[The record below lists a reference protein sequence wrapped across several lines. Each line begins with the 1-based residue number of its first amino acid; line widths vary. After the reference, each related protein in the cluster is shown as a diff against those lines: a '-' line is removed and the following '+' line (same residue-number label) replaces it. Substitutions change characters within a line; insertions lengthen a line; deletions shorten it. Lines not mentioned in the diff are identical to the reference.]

1 MSAGNI
7 AIAVIGVLVGGIV
20 ATTAWAIAREPGPL
34 RGAALDAT
42 PAAKAYAEGVA
53 RVLSAR
59 WPAVRELDF
68 RIREP
73 DMRVRG
79 FEIEGA
85 DPPLL
90 LIHGGG
96 SSAIQWVPLLEQL
109 RGRHLIAVDRPGCG
123 LSDGFDYTGV
133 DLRRHGGAFVGSV
146 IEALKLD
153 QPVLIGNSM
162 GGLWS
167 ITFALEHPERVAGVI
182 LDGTPAVTF
191 GTGVPKPLR
200 MLATPGLG
208 QLMGLRQADE
218 ATLRER
224 LVGLLG
230 RRAMDRIPADV
241 FEVAWRGSTIPGASC
256 SFRTLARTVCAGGV
270 SPSSDELAKLAP
282 PLLVVWGDADIFA
295 DPGFPQRV
303 RQTAPRAQ
311 LVVLSGAGHCPELD
325 DPQAVGRAIGTFVD
339 GLGRVPVAASAR

>member
-1 MSAGNI
+1 MSAANI
-7 AIAVIGVLVGGIV
+7 GLGAIGALVAAVV
-20 ATTAWAIAREPGPL
+20 ATAAWATVREPRPL
-34 RGAALDAT
+34 RGSALDAT
-42 PAAKAYAEGVA
+42 PAAKAYAEGVS

-59 WPAVRELDF
+59 WPAVRELEFQIHDP
-68 RIREP
+68 E
-73 DMRVRG
+73 MRVRG
-79 FEIEGA
+79 FEIDGA
-85 DPPLL
+85 RPTLL

-133 DLRRHGGAFVGSV
+133 DLRRHGGVFVGSV
-146 IEALKLD
+146 VEALGLER
-153 QPVLIGNSM
+153 PVLIGNSM

-167 ITFALEHPERVAGVI
+167 IYYGLEHPERVAGVI

-208 QLMGLRQADE
+208 QLMGLRPADA

-230 RRAMDRIPADV
+230 RNAMDRIPADV
-241 FEVAWRGSTIPGASC
+241 FDVAWRGSTIPGAGR

-270 SPSSDELAKLAP
+270 SPSADELARFAP
-282 PLLVVWGDADIFA
+282 PLLVVWGDADVFG
-295 DPGFPQRV
+295 DPAFPQRV
-303 RQTAPRAQ
+303 RHTLPHAQ
-311 LVVLSGAGHCPELD
+311 LVVLAGAGHCPDLD
-325 DPQAVGRAIGTFVD
+325 DPQAVGQAIGAFVD
-339 GLGRVPVAASAR
+339 GLGAPAVAASAQ